1 MKNVVIIGAG
11 GLGREIAAMMIRHYS
26 EQYNLLGF
34 VDDGKTPHDTV
45 NGAYVLGGLDWLSS
59 QGELAVLI
67 ALGKPA
73 VRKAVYEKIKHLP
86 LEFPNIIHPEAQLHY
101 PQFIEMGQGNIIC
114 DSAIL
119 TVNVSLGHFS
129 LINLQ
134 ATLGHDTVL
143 HNYNTLMPGVHI
155 SGGAEIHSEAF
166 IGTGANLIKA
176 TKVGSRAVVLAGA
189 VVQNDIPA
197 GETWAGVPAKP
208 LIMES

>member
-45 NGAYVLGGLDWLSS
+45 NGAYVLGGLDWLAS
-59 QGELAVLI
+59 QGQIAVVI

-86 LEFPNIIHPEAQLHY
+86 LEFPNIIHPQARLHY

-119 TVNVSLGHFS
+119 TVNVSLGHFN

-134 ATLGHDTVL
+134 ATLGHDMVL
-143 HNYNTLMPGVHI
+143 HNYNTLMPAVHI

-176 TKVGSRAVVLAGA
+176 TKVGSKAVVSAGA
-189 VVQNDIPA
+189 VVQNDIPT